1 MTSPE
6 VREADLGVL
15 GQQPEDGGLPA
26 DEVGV
31 EDGLVVPRGD
41 DVLGRDPQPD
51 LGVVAVVRLRGCFR
65 KVSARPFSQ
74 FGKRKKFSTC
84 PLMVMKR
91 PRLFLISKSRLR
103 ATSCSL
109 NLW

>member
-15 GQQPEDGGLPA
+15 GEQPEDGGLPA

-31 EDGLVVPRGD
+31 EAGLVVPRGD
-41 DVLGRDPQPD
+41 DVLSRDPQPD
-51 LGVVAVVRLRGCFR
+51 LGVVAVVRLRMR
-65 KVSARPFSQ
+65 AKSWRASVSQ
-74 FGKRKKFSTC
+74 FDKRKKISTC
-84 PLMVMKR
+84 PLMVMKS
-91 PRLFLISKSRLR
+91 PRVFLISKSRLR